1 MALPINLLGILVRT
15 FVSAVAVLIGLV
27 LAAAAV
33 PAMWVDRNIVQEDG
47 FVAFTAPLGKDPV
60 FQQRLAAA
68 AVGSLG
74 AERIPAALSGLVTPI
89 LESAARSLTS
99 MPGYPD
105 AWTETLRKSHRLN
118 FADPKT
124 LPAGAQGVSS
134 VTLDLA
140 PLVAL
145 VTKQVAEATTLPLQ
159 APDQLLITIGQ
170 PEHRQILDR
179 VSAFAPMGYALAIG
193 ALIAFALAFVAAR
206 RRGTVVAG
214 IGLGTLVLAG
224 GWKLAADAVGGTVTR
239 TSSGNEVAEIFKS
252 EFVAAASSS
261 FGQWIMVAAVAGGV
275 LLVVGLVL
283 RAAGGRRAPQPLPQQ
298 LPSQHR

>member
-1 MALPINLLGILVRT
+1 MRT

-27 LAAAAV
+27 LAAVAV

-74 AERIPAALSGLVTPI
+74 AERIPAALTGLVTPI
-89 LESAARSLTS
+89 LESAARSLTT

-118 FADPKT
+118 FAAPGT
-124 LPAGAQGVSS
+124 LPAEAESATS
-134 VTLDLA
+134 LTLDLA
-140 PLVAL
+140 PLIAL
-145 VTKQVAEATTLPLQ
+145 VAKQVADATTLPLE
-159 APDQLLITIGQ
+159 APDQLLITLGQ

-179 VSAFAPMGYALAIG
+179 VSAFAPMGYALAAG

-206 RRGTVVAG
+206 RRWAVLAG
-214 IGLGTLVLAG
+214 IGLGVLVLAG
-224 GWKLAADAVGGTVTR
+224 GWTLAADAAGGAVTR
-239 TSSGNEVAEIFKS
+239 TRSGNEVAEIFKS
-252 EFVAAASSS
+252 EFVAAASAS
-261 FGQWIMVAAVAGGV
+261 FAQWILVAAVVGGV
-275 LLVVGLVL
+275 LLAAGLVL
-283 RAAGGRRAPQPLPQQ
+283 RLVGGRRRVPAAG
-298 LPSQHR
+298 SR